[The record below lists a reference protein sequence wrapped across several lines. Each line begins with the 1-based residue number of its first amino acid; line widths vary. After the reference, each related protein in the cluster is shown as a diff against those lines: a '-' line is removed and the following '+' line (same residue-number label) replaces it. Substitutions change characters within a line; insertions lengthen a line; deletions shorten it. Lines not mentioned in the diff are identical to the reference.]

1 MTALSL
7 NLERPPSGLRPGAG
21 SGRLS
26 EADAVDIWLA
36 RWLRI
41 RRVDLIRRYGC
52 DPRRLYDIWEE
63 RAFPGSR
70 EKALQVVEARYPG
83 LASRVDL
90 GPHQRVAKGAGP
102 GQLDLFG

>member
-1 MTALSL
+1 MLSL
-7 NLERPPSGLRPGAG
+7 NLERPLSAARPTEGT
-21 SGRLS
+21 GRLTA
-26 EADAVDIWLA
+26 ADAVDIWLA
-36 RWLRI
+36 RWHRI

-70 EKALQVVEARYPG
+70 EKALQVLEAQYPG

-90 GPHQRVAKGAGP
+90 GPHQRVPKSAAGP
-102 GQLDLFG
+102 DQLELFD